1 MKGIGGKYMALS
13 LNEKTYL
20 KLKNEIMKFKLVPGD
35 VVSAQKLS
43 ERYDV
48 SRTPAREAIVRLET
62 EGLLKIIPQSGT
74 YVAKINWERAGQE
87 WFVRMTL
94 ELGMAEI
101 FIANCTDEVIDKM
114 RDNLD
119 KLEHFTPDLEGESRI
134 DIDNEFHDIIYDCSK
149 ETLAKDIINTQITH
163 YNRIRYLIE
172 LNEKVRSKT
181 VLEHKALIDAAEK
194 KNTKEFKA
202 LLKKHIRRI
211 IQEQEK
217 LKEMFPEYIE

>member
-1 MKGIGGKYMALS
+1 MALS

-20 KLKNEIMKFKLVPGD
+20 KLKNEIMKFILVPGD

-43 ERYDV
+43 ERYNV

-62 EGLLKIIPQSGT
+62 EGLLKIVPQSGT
-74 YVAKINWERAGQE
+74 YVAKINRVRAGQE

-94 ELGMAEI
+94 ELGMAED
-101 FIANCTDEVIDKM
+101 FIANCTDAIIIKM

-119 KLEHFTPDLEGESRI
+119 ELEHFTPDLEGKSRI
-134 DIDNEFHDIIYDCSK
+134 DIDNEFHNIIYACSG
-149 ETLAKDIINTQITH
+149 EFLAKDIINTQITH

-181 VLEHKALIDAAEK
+181 VLEHRALIHAAEEK
-194 KNTKEFKA
+194 DTKAFKA
-202 LLKKHIRRI
+202 LLRKHIRRI

-217 LKEMFPEYIE
+217 LKEIYPDYIE

>member
-1 MKGIGGKYMALS
+1 MALS
-13 LNEKTYL
+13 LNENTYL
-20 KLKNEIMKFKLVPGD
+20 KLKNEIMKFKLVPGNI
-35 VVSAQKLS
+35 VSAQKLS
-43 ERYDV
+43 ERYNV

-74 YVAKINWERAGQE
+74 YVAKINLVRAGQE

-94 ELGMAEI
+94 ELGMAED
-101 FIANCTDEVIDKM
+101 FIANCTDDIIKKM

-119 KLEHFTPDLEGESRI
+119 KLEHFTPGVEDTARI
-134 DIDNEFHDIIYDCSK
+134 DIDNEFHNIIYDCSGQS
-149 ETLAKDIINTQITH
+149 LAKDIINTQITH
-163 YNRIRYLIE
+163 YNRIRWLIE

>member
-1 MKGIGGKYMALS
+1 MALS
-13 LNEKTYL
+13 LNENTYL
-20 KLKNEIMKFKLVPGD
+20 KLKDEIMKFKLVPGNI
-35 VVSAQKLS
+35 VSAQKLS
-43 ERYDV
+43 ERYNV

-74 YVAKINWERAGQE
+74 YVAKINLVRAGQE

-94 ELGMAEI
+94 ELGMAED
-101 FIANCTDEVIDKM
+101 FIANCTDDIIKKM

-119 KLEHFTPDLEGESRI
+119 KLEHFTPGVEDTARI
-134 DIDNEFHDIIYDCSK
+134 DIDNEFHNIIYDCSGQS
-149 ETLAKDIINTQITH
+149 LAKDIINTQITH
-163 YNRIRYLIE
+163 YNRIRWLIE